1 MTSVVAWLGP
11 ASPFQ
16 APGWTPPVGAKVLN
30 LQCQGLTQPTCGTI
44 TDGWADASGRHL
56 SSLIAAGKMDPTA
69 VDEVMLN
76 AFSAGGS
83 SVKRICMSADDRAAI
98 PVVVLADGMY
108 TTDRDAQGNAVAPE
122 GFVRFALDALTG
134 PHLFVATSSSN
145 PNKSYPTGSQTL
157 DAVRREVERRT
168 GRTFQTGG
176 HVPLPV
182 QPVTLWTMG
191 NVIFGDYQ
199 ALLGHGE
206 HVSVLNAA
214 VWDTIVKPFL
224 AARQP
229 GVEPPLPPAPPR
241 PLPPSAAGPPASSFP
256 WDRALALLAG
266 AAAGY
271 AGVRWYDTRR
281 H

>member
-1 MTSVVAWLGP
+1 VTHPVVAWLGP
-11 ASPFQ
+11 AAPFQ
-16 APGWTPPVGAKVLN
+16 APGWTPPAGSKVLN
-30 LQCQGLTQPTCGTI
+30 LQCTGNIEPTCGTRA
-44 TDGWADASGRHL
+44 DSWADASGRHL
-56 SSLIAAGKMDPTA
+56 PSLLAAGHVDP
-69 VDEVMLN
+69 VSVGDVMLN

-83 SVKRICMSADDRAAI
+83 AVQRICMSADDRAEI

-108 TTDRDAQGNAVAPE
+108 TTDRDAHGNAVAPE

-145 PNKSYPTGSQTL
+145 PNKTYPTGSQTL
-157 DAVRREVERRT
+157 DAVRREVEKRT

-206 HVSVLNAA
+206 HVTVLNTA

-229 GVEPPLPPAPPR
+229 GPEPPLRVPPPGPPAPP
-241 PLPPSAAGPPASSFP
+241 GFP
-256 WDRALALLAG
+256 WDRALALATG
-266 AAAGY
+266 VAAGY